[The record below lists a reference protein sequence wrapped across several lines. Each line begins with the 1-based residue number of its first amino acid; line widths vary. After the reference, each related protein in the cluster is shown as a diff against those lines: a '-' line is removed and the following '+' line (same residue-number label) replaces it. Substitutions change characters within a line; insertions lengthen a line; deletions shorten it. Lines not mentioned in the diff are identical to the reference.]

1 MGKNS
6 LNLFSMSS
14 KSLVLSAIVMLFVN
28 VSLFAQDD
36 DNLGTEVIDV
46 VKPYTPSISD
56 AFKVKETP
64 ELTDSI
70 TTTKKGV
77 KYNIFSVPVASTFTP
92 AKGSAADVE
101 KSKPP
106 TLFENYATL
115 GFGTFTSALAE
126 LYSNIEV
133 SRTDNFGVFLRHNSS
148 QGGISDLLIEN
159 KFYDTS
165 LDLNYAS
172 RQEEVAF
179 WGDVGVKHQ
188 LFNWYGLNPI
198 FNMDA
203 TPGFLA
209 GIDPEQNYTSF
220 YVGGGVEPEDLFI
233 KKAAAKIQFLS
244 DSFSSSEVNITAVP
258 EFSFPVNN
266 LDVTVKG
273 DLNYVSGNFARDYFN
288 VMEIKYSHF
297 NIGVAPAI
305 QYEDREL
312 TLSLG
317 VATYLN
323 VDSENSDTNFF
334 IYPVINGSYRLVDEL
349 LIAYGGV
356 EGGLQQNTYYDFKEE
371 NPFVS
376 PTNMILPTNQVFNAF
391 GGVKGRLSNSVGYNV
406 RASYGKEENKALFVL
421 NPYRG
426 MISDA
431 QGYELGNSFGVV
443 YDEVNVFQL
452 FGELK
457 VEISENFSL
466 GVNGSYNSYDTTD
479 QAQAWNLPDVK
490 ASVFSNFTVAE
501 KFFGGASIFIVG
513 QRQALFTD
521 MVGPTTTQEITLD
534 SYIDAN
540 LHLGYRFTDRLNF
553 FVKGS
558 NLLDDGYQKWQN
570 FPVQG
575 IQALLGATYQFDW

>member
-1 MGKNS
+1 
-6 LNLFSMSS
+6 MSS
-14 KSLVLSAIVMLFVN
+14 KSVVLCAIVALFVN
-28 VSLFAQDD
+28 FSILAQDQ
-36 DNLGTEVIDV
+36 DNLGTEVVNV
-46 VKPYTPSISD
+46 VKPYTPTISD

-64 ELTDSI
+64 VLNDSI

-92 AKGSAADVE
+92 TKGRAADVE

-115 GFGTFTSALAE
+115 GFGTFTSAIGE
-126 LYSNIEV
+126 LYTNVEI
-133 SRTDNFGVFLRHNSS
+133 SRTDNFGAFLRHNSS

-165 LDLNYAS
+165 LDLNYSS
-172 RQEEVAF
+172 RQEEVAY
-179 WGDVGVKHQ
+179 WGDLGVKHQ
-188 LFNWYGLNPI
+188 LFNWYGLNPV

-203 TPGFLA
+203 TPEFLA
-209 GIDPEQNYTSF
+209 AIDPEQNYTSF

-233 KKAAAKIQFLS
+233 EKAAAKIQYLS

-258 EFSFPVNN
+258 EFSVPLKE
-266 LDVTVKG
+266 LDLAIKG
-273 DLNYVSGNFARDYFN
+273 DINYVSGNFARDYFN
-288 VMEIKYSHF
+288 TMEIKYSHF
-297 NIGVAPAI
+297 NVGVSPAL
-305 QYEDREL
+305 QYVNNDL

-317 VATYLN
+317 VAGYLN

-334 IYPVINGSYRLVDEL
+334 IYPAITASYRVVDEVF
-349 LIAYGGV
+349 IVYGGA
-356 EGGLQQNTYYDFKEE
+356 EGGLNQNTFYDFKEE

-376 PTNMILPTNQVFNAF
+376 PTLQIMPTNQVFEGFA
-391 GGVKGRLSNSVGYNV
+391 GLKGRLSNSVGYNV
-406 RASYGKEENKALFVL
+406 RASYGKEENKALFL
-421 NPYRG
+421 SNPYRG

-443 YDEVNVFQL
+443 YDEVNTLQI

-457 VEISENFSL
+457 VEVTEDFNL
-466 GVNGSYNSYDTTD
+466 GINASYNSYDTTD

-490 ASVFSNFTVAE
+490 ASVFSNFDIAE
-501 KFFGGASIFIVG
+501 KVFGGASIFVVG

-540 LHLGYRFTDRLNF
+540 LHVGYRFNERLNF

-558 NLLDDGYQKWQN
+558 NLLDDGYQKWLN
-570 FPVQG
+570 FQVQG